1 MGGESE
7 EAVET
12 AGVRVVEVAMGTAAA
27 EGWMAAAEGWTARVR
42 AAMVR
47 ALGEVGTA
55 TAAARAVAV
64 ATKAVMAE
72 AGVEGERHS

>member
-27 EGWMAAAEGWTARVR
+27 EGWTPVADLITAKPQVPQ
-42 AAMVR
+42 
-47 ALGEVGTA
+47 
-55 TAAARAVAV
+55 
-64 ATKAVMAE
+64 
-72 AGVEGERHS
+72 